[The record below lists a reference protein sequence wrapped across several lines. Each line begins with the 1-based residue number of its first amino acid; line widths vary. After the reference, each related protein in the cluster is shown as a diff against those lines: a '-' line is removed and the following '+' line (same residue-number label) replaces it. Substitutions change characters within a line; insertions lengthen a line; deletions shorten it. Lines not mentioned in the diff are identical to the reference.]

1 MVSIINPVAFPSITG
16 NNNSRWVH
24 CPSTV
29 DDLHTQRV
37 GEGTTRPR
45 PSPSF
50 AVSLPTAAEKRVGHR
65 NTAIAASSFWPL
77 SLRSNFIDDDS
88 IRKYFRLGR
97 SWNVEA
103 LRDDCHLADLKLCEN
118 LETLFHQLMTAINT
132 FFWID
137 SFPDT
142 LDVSGTDCWC
152 LSPPITFHFPLS
164 VWNFYIF
171 LCVGILIKLL
181 QYTWPFVFSRLR
193 SHSNFFFQFATRPSL
208 ALAFCSVG
216 GKVEDVVGFFSAW
229 ASQNPHFCCFAG
241 KWRNSPDGVVST
253 VATPGLGRWNWQIFE
268 TRCSLR
274 SIRLKDL
281 FYLLFI
287 KMNNECGRMAPYFHP
302 NNFKIV
308 LNLTSLTWS
317 NFTLLADI

>member
-50 AVSLPTAAEKRVGHR
+50 AVSLPTAAEYRVGHR

-103 LRDDCHLADLKLCEN
+103 LKDDCHLADLKLWEN

-132 FFWID
+132 FFGLTVFLTLWTFLEPTADVCLRPSHSI
-137 SFPDT
+137 FPCRC
-142 LDVSGTDCWC
+142 G
-152 LSPPITFHFPLS
+152 IFIF
-164 VWNFYIF
+164 F

-216 GKVEDVVGFFSAW
+216 GKVEDVVGFFQLELHRIRISA
-229 ASQNPHFCCFAG
+229 ASLENGATARTALFPPLRHLASVDEIDKYLKLDAHF
-241 KWRNSPDGVVST
+241 D
-253 VATPGLGRWNWQIFE
+253 Q
-268 TRCSLR
+268 
-274 SIRLKDL
+274 
-281 FYLLFI
+281 
-287 KMNNECGRMAPYFHP
+287 
-302 NNFKIV
+302 
-308 LNLTSLTWS
+308 
-317 NFTLLADI
+317 